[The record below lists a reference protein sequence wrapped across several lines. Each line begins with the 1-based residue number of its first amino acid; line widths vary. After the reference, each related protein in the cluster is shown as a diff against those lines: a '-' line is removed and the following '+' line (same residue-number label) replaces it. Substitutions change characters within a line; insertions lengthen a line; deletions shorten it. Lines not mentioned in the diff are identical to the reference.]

1 MPKMTYEQKQ
11 IVALR
16 TAVQMIAS
24 VLNDTQKKSL
34 RIMLDAPKETMEGVV
49 LDEFIE
55 DAQEVM
61 AIARDIVK
69 LD

>member
-24 VLNDTQKKSL
+24 VLMIL
-34 RIMLDAPKETMEGVV
+34 RKNL
-49 LDEFIE
+49 
-55 DAQEVM
+55 
-61 AIARDIVK
+61 
-69 LD
+69 

>member
-24 VLNDTQKKSL
+24 VLNDTQKNL
-34 RIMLDAPKETMEGVV
+34 
-49 LDEFIE
+49 
-55 DAQEVM
+55 
-61 AIARDIVK
+61 
-69 LD
+69 